1 MQLASNRTESI
12 DCRVCQNSAGN
23 RIFTAREMMFGSRET
38 FDYIECA
45 SCGCIQIIE
54 IPADI
59 EKYYHYPQTFYS
71 LEIRKNPSKKPIRTY
86 LRRQRSKVC
95 LLGKNKLWPLC
106 SEKYGSFSWFRKTNT
121 TFDSKI
127 LDVGSGYGK
136 LLLRMQR
143 DGFLNLT
150 GVDPYIEE
158 DINYRNGVKVFKK
171 QIFELNGQYDLIM
184 SHHSLEHMAQPL
196 DVLKKIYELLKP
208 KKYAIVR
215 IPVAASYSWRHY
227 GVNWVALDAP
237 RHLFSHT
244 IKSMQILSKKAG
256 FTVADIDYDS
266 TERQFIMSELYSKG
280 IALKDSN
287 SYLKNPRSSIFSKKQ
302 IEAFKAKAV
311 ELNANADGD
320 QACFYL
326 HKV

>member
-59 EKYYHYPQTFYS
+59 EKYYHYPQ
-71 LEIRKNPSKKPIRTY
+71 KPIRTY

-106 SEKYGSFSWFRKTNT
+106 SKKYGSFSWFRKTNT

-150 GVDPYIEE
+150 GVDPYIE
-158 DINYRNGVKVFKK
+158 DC
-171 QIFELNGQYDLIM
+171 D
-184 SHHSLEHMAQPL
+184 
-196 DVLKKIYELLKP
+196 
-208 KKYAIVR
+208 
-215 IPVAASYSWRHY
+215 
-227 GVNWVALDAP
+227 
-237 RHLFSHT
+237 
-244 IKSMQILSKKAG
+244 
-256 FTVADIDYDS
+256 
-266 TERQFIMSELYSKG
+266 
-280 IALKDSN
+280 
-287 SYLKNPRSSIFSKKQ
+287 
-302 IEAFKAKAV
+302 
-311 ELNANADGD
+311 
-320 QACFYL
+320 
-326 HKV
+326 

>member
-1 MQLASNRTESI
+1 MATNRTETIS
-12 DCRVCQNSAGN
+12 CRICQNSVGN

-45 SCGCIQIIE
+45 SCGCLQIIE
-54 IPADI
+54 IPSDI
-59 EKYYHYPQTFYS
+59 EKYYYYPQTFYS
-71 LEIRKNPSKKPIRTY
+71 LEIRKNPKKKPIRTY
-86 LRRQRSKVC
+86 LRRQRSKFC
-95 LLGKNKLWPLC
+95 LSGKNKTWPLR
-106 SEKYGSFSWFRKTNT
+106 STKYGSFRWFKKTKI

-127 LDVGSGYGK
+127 LDVGCGYGK
-136 LLLRMQR
+136 LLFRMQR

-150 GVDPYIEE
+150 GVDPYIKE

-171 QIFELNGQYDLIM
+171 HVFELNGQYDLIM
-184 SHHSLEHMAQPL
+184 SHHSLEHMPQPL

-208 KKYAIVR
+208 NRYAIIR
-215 IPVAASYSWRHY
+215 IPIASSYSWRHY

-244 IKSMQILSKKAG
+244 TKSMQLLSKKAG
-256 FTVADIDYDS
+256 FIVADIDFDS
-266 TERQFIMSELYSKG
+266 TERQFIISELYSKG

-287 SYLKNPRSSIFSKKQ
+287 YYLRNPRRSIFSKEQ
-302 IEAFKAKAV
+302 IEAFKAKAI
-311 ELNANADGD
+311 ELNAKGDGD

-326 HKV
+326 YKA